1 MGRVEQ
7 ALLEILKENGGKEYQ
22 AALVSK
28 SGFSRSRV
36 SEVLSK
42 MEKEGL
48 VSRSPLGI
56 GKNVNVMLN
65 FKGEWSKDSRSGG
78 SRRKIK
84 RWIRL
89 GFTNAAEYPYVVEFK
104 KLLKDR
110 LDLNADL
117 RIYANGIEVMRDLSL
132 FRLDLGISPILTEFM
147 FYSIGAPIKI
157 IAPAGS
163 GGSSLVVSKE
173 NYRMRGSRSKRRKKE
188 VGGGEGEEAGP
199 LIAATKLST
208 MELLMRSCVKKTLL
222 PKLSRVAYS
231 SSPSEMIHGVSSR
244 LVQGACMWE
253 PYASILLTR
262 RSDEFSRLA
271 RYSELGEHIC
281 CALGVSSKLESSSPA
296 NLDKIRKI
304 FLESLDKMAKLDRTK
319 LIEPYSALTGFAPKL
334 LRQVSKEYTY
344 PQELDPSMVSRQFE
358 RAGLE
363 VPAPYSV
370 KDALSSAL

>member
-104 KLLKDR
+104 RLLKDR

-173 NYRMRGSRSKRRKKE
+173 NYRMRGSRRSRRKRRRRSWSFDRCDQTLHNGALDEILCQENTAPQAEQSRLLFESKRDDPRRFIS
-188 VGGGEGEEAGP
+188 A
-199 LIAATKLST
+199 
-208 MELLMRSCVKKTLL
+208 
-222 PKLSRVAYS
+222 
-231 SSPSEMIHGVSSR
+231 SSR
-244 LVQGACMWE
+244 SVHVGALCE
-253 PYASILLTR
+253 H
-262 RSDEFSRLA
+262 LA
-271 RYSELGEHIC
+271 HKE
-281 CALGVSSKLESSSPA
+281 
-296 NLDKIRKI
+296 IR
-304 FLESLDKMAKLDRTK
+304 
-319 LIEPYSALTGFAPKL
+319 
-334 LRQVSKEYTY
+334 
-344 PQELDPSMVSRQFE
+344 
-358 RAGLE
+358 
-363 VPAPYSV
+363 
-370 KDALSSAL
+370 